1 MLHSYF
7 ANPFDVKGF
16 WFKGNLHTHTTNS
29 DGGFTP
35 KETAIIYKSQGY
47 DFLAITDH
55 NIVIGLKQLSDI
67 SLDKFLIIPGIEI
80 DGGKSEVDTRYHIVG
95 LNLNYQV
102 ESDNPQI
109 IIDEILNNGGEA
121 IIAHPYWSSLTIND
135 LIKLDSYLGLET
147 FNTTCHFSN
156 AKGYSSIHWD
166 NLLDRDKNILGFA
179 ADDTHSSSDLGFAW
193 IQVKAKDLTIESLM
207 ASIKNGLFYSSNG
220 PKIFNISI
228 KNGLIKVK
236 SSPSR
241 SINFI
246 TQNGFGKRF
255 TNQKNPLVEAKYK
268 IGGFENYIR
277 IEIED
282 NKGQKAWTNPLIF
295 N

>member
-1 MLHSYF
+1 MLNSYF

-35 KETAIIYKSQGY
+35 KETAIIYKSKGY
-47 DFLAITDH
+47 DFLALTDH
-55 NIVIGLKQLSDI
+55 NKAIGLKQLSDI
-67 SLDKFLIIPGIEI
+67 SLDEFLIIPGIEI
-80 DGGKSEVDTRYHIVG
+80 DGGKSEVNTGYHIVG
-95 LNLNYQV
+95 LNLNHLV
-102 ESDNPQI
+102 ESNNPQT

-121 IIAHPYWSSLTIND
+121 VIAHPYWSALTIND
-135 LIKLDSYLGLET
+135 LIKLDRYLGLET
-147 FNTTCHFSN
+147 FNTTCHVSN

-166 NLLDRDKNILGFA
+166 SLLDRDRHILGFA
-179 ADDTHSSSDLGFAW
+179 VDDTHSSSDLGFAC

-207 ASIKNGLFYSSNG
+207 NSIKSGLFYSSNG
-220 PKIFNISI
+220 PKIFNISF

-241 SINFI
+241 AINFI
-246 TQNGFGKRF
+246 TKNGLGKRF
-255 TNQKNPLVEAKYK
+255 TNQNNPLVEAEYK
-268 IGGFENYIR
+268 IGGSESYIR

-282 NKGQKAWTNPLIF
+282 NKNQKAWTNPIIL